1 MAEKRK
7 GRMERT
13 EEYPFDFERYIEERL
28 REIED
33 LDERRFA
40 KKVLLD
46 GLGKMVR
53 CMEERYE
60 RLEGR
65 LAREAVSE
73 ENQYGIAMT
82 VIRREHY
89 DPTNQTLYPVDERDL
104 DPERLAR
111 ELSDENHSYLFT
123 VFLEADDETQRI
135 FEAGKSPGSGW
146 QSQERRLHISRAR
159 RYREAVEGLYQVFQD
174 NSIPWETVNTAY
186 LDKFYDVYVEVP
198 GTEAEEKSG
207 KDPGK
212 GPGKGTESIK
222 TEKIWFG
229 EFEERIRY
237 EFLPLWNLEQFFF
250 DGTDFM
256 LPCMDGIYY
265 EHEFLL
271 NEKEEGDGYL
281 IQSNEDILEIRHEE
295 GKIILKS
302 EKETF
307 EDWKVLHIIGKEPLQ
322 SLDYDYSLLTN
333 RRKDSFLRRRYGDS
347 CNGLLTRAELFRR
360 IMELDIQEFIEVQ
373 GYEIS
378 KEGEAYPAGEG
389 MDWFEEEGL
398 FPLDSRKILVL
409 KFREIRPGH
418 YLNSSM
424 VRYAISRIQR
434 EVGEYRCVGVLV

>member
-7 GRMERT
+7 GRMDRT

-53 CMEERYE
+53 CIEERYE

-186 LDKFYDVYVEVP
+186 LDKFYDVYVEAP

-207 KDPGK
+207 KEP
-212 GPGKGTESIK
+212 
-222 TEKIWFG
+222 EKIWFG

-237 EFLPLWNLEQFFF
+237 GFLPLWNLEQFFF

-322 SLDYDYSLLTN
+322 SLDYDYPLLTN

-347 CNGLLTRAELFRR
+347 RNGLLTRAELFRR

-378 KEGEAYPAGEG
+378 KEGEAYPAWEG